1 MRFNAPKPRTL
12 MTREQLVAKLQR
24 TPLPGY
30 AAQKKMEHLE
40 RFRMLKNNP
49 IIPQDHKKAA
59 VLVLLYPSKGDWNV
73 VLIMRKRNEGVHSG
87 QVAFVG
93 GRAEP
98 DDENNTQTALR
109 ETEEEIGVSNSLIE
123 VACALTQLYIP
134 ISNFMVFPFVGV
146 LAQRPKFTLQ
156 KTEVEDVL
164 EIPLAVFRNKAN
176 QKITN
181 LDVGK
186 GVLLEKVPYYDL
198 NNNNI
203 LWGATAMMMAELVE
217 LLA

>member
-1 MRFNAPKPRTL
+1 
-12 MTREQLVAKLQR
+12 MTKEQLVAKLQK

-30 AAQKKMEHLE
+30 AAQKKMEHFE
-40 RFRMLKNNP
+40 RFRMLKNDP
-49 IIPQDHKKAA
+49 VIPQDCKKAA
-59 VLVLLYPSKGDWNV
+59 VLVLLYPTKGDWNV
-73 VLIMRKRNEGVHSG
+73 VLIVRKRNEGVHSG

-93 GRAEP
+93 GKVEP

-109 ETEEEIGVSNSLIE
+109 ETQEEIGVSSSLVE
-123 VACALTQLYIP
+123 VICPLTPLYIP
-134 ISNFMVFPFVGV
+134 VSNFMVYPFVGL

-156 KTEVEDVL
+156 TSEVEEVL
-164 EIPLAVFRNKAN
+164 QIPLAVFRNKAN

-181 LDVGK
+181 LDLGK
-186 GVLLEKVPYYDL
+186 GTFLEKVPYYDL
-198 NNNNI
+198 NDNNI